1 MATETGDRLSSH
13 LRGVTVT
20 TVATILGVGAGV
32 GAAAVASG
40 PGDTIG
46 LVLLAGAIVAQL
58 PVLSVLGVDIDD
70 FSKKDHIYVIF
81 MTFVLW
87 FISWGLLLTAGAL
100 Q

>member
-1 MATETGDRLSSH
+1 MATETGDGLSSH

-20 TVATILGVGAGV
+20 TVATLLGVASGV

-40 PGDTIG
+40 PSDTVG
-46 LVLLAGAIVAQL
+46 LMFLGGAILVQL
-58 PVLSVLGVDIDD
+58 PVLSVLGVDVDD
-70 FSKKDHIYVIF
+70 FSTKDHIYVVF

-87 FISWGLLLTAGAL
+87 FITWSLLLTAGAL